1 MSRELWAN
9 RYALCNLAAVLKVCI
24 AKRLKSVTATGPAG
38 APAGLDG
45 SKGRAPRKS
54 ARARV
59 EGLVPLPVFRGRGL
73 AGHVTRMHMRQQT
86 DHMHFHLARQGTPR
100 DAPFELHNCLD
111 QGASS
116 AECLQ

>member
-1 MSRELWAN
+1 MQ
-9 RYALCNLAAVLKVCI
+9 CNLAVVLKVSI

-54 ARARV
+54 ARV

-100 DAPFELHNCLD
+100 DAPFELHNCLTLRLD